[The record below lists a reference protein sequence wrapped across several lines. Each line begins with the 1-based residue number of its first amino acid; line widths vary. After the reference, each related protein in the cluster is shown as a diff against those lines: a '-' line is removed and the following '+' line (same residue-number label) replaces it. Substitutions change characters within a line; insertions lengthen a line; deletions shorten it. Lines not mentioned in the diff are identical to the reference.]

1 MVTKLEALLY
11 RVGHRPFFPKTI
23 GVRIGGRFRDGVES
37 QQVQRLTSAIIHSWN
52 SEGATAP
59 PVLLGDVDAL
69 EGLRLIF
76 FCAEFFHGL
85 SFLLWRV
92 EFLPVH
98 AGSAPTGVFHHS
110 SDSETTRAI
119 GASEDELQGA
129 DFPLLALLLR
139 LYDPPLQTTHV
150 AIGSLPFDG
159 TPVNGLTQ
167 ARASSAKG
175 AASSSRRIPVDC
187 IIVIGSRT
195 ETPRG
200 SQHGYPHRD
209 VVGRKANSMAIPIIT
224 TGHWLF
230 PRSHTR
236 PPVGLPCG

>member
-92 EFLPVH
+92 EFLPFH

-110 SDSETTRAI
+110 SDSE
-119 GASEDELQGA
+119 
-129 DFPLLALLLR
+129 
-139 LYDPPLQTTHV
+139 TTHV

-167 ARASSAKG
+167 ARASSAK
-175 AASSSRRIPVDC
+175 RRGFKFP
-187 IIVIGSRT
+187 T
-195 ETPRG
+195 
-200 SQHGYPHRD
+200 
-209 VVGRKANSMAIPIIT
+209 NS
-224 TGHWLF
+224 
-230 PRSHTR
+230 
-236 PPVGLPCG
+236 C